1 MERKEKMGKKE
12 MMRKRQRI
20 AEEFKIVKAVLKNE
34 TIKVWMGQ

>member
-12 MMRKRQRI
+12 MKRQKI

-34 TIKVWMGQ
+34 TNKIWMGQ

>member
-12 MMRKRQRI
+12 MKRKKI

-34 TIKVWMGQ
+34 TNKVWMGQ